1 MAGPY
6 STFAIDN
13 AGPYAVVAKT
23 YCKRI
28 LVQENYNSS
37 NPPTA
42 DLQQFDANSNGPVAI
57 VKGTPAIFNS
67 VGDSRFYPG
76 AVAGKINTAGG
87 SITVEQIE
95 GEEV

>member
-1 MAGPY
+1 MAGAY

-13 AGPYAVVAKT
+13 LGPYSVVAKT

-28 LVQENYNSS
+28 LVQENYNST

-42 DLQQFDANSNGPVAI
+42 DLQQFDAQGQGPVAV

-76 AVAGKINTAGG
+76 QVAGKINTTGG